1 MSGILY
7 TIGNT
12 RIETVDLVAKA
23 IAEKFKDKN
32 FDEIVIF
39 NTKQSFEILSEQIDC
54 YKKYLGNFMFTNI
67 DVDEYGNVDQLY
79 LNKVFSREGFKLV
92 DLTNGQKTTASLIY
106 MAASLCSLE
115 NIYYLLIKNGI
126 KNLPLNPKLK
136 IDYEYIK
143 MEKFQST
150 SSLSKISY
158 FDLVY
163 YNEEINEI
171 FEGMDVDEYKKS
183 FFNTIY
189 KGLKTGISQF
199 FESSNYRS
207 AVHNVTIGNES
218 LIKYLKEYTITN
230 EICKN
235 FSKEN
240 NVNFEQQKDPVG
252 ALQYFYK
259 KYSSNGDDKEILKLC
274 TIPSLL
280 GTIRNYRNL
289 SAHDSQNKHIFT
301 SDEARIAINMCLEVL
316 KCAKQNKEFWSILE
330 GN

>member
-23 IAEKFKDKN
+23 ISEKFKNKN

-54 YKKYLGNFMFTNI
+54 YKKYLGDFMFTNI
-67 DVDEYGNVDQLY
+67 DVDEYGNIDQLY

-92 DLTNGQKTTASLIY
+92 DLTNGQKTTASLVY

-115 NIYYLLIKNGI
+115 NIYYLLIKNNI
-126 KNLPLNPKLK
+126 NDLSSNPNLK

-143 MEKFQST
+143 MEKFQGI

-158 FDLVY
+158 FDLMY
-163 YNEEINEI
+163 YNEEIDKI
-171 FEGMDVDEYKKS
+171 FEGIDIDEDKKN
-183 FFNTIY
+183 FFNTTY

-199 FESSNYRS
+199 FEDNNYRS
-207 AVHNVTIGNES
+207 AIHNVTIGNEA
-218 LIKYLKEYTITN
+218 LIKCLKVYTTTN
-230 EICKN
+230 EVCKD
-235 FSKEN
+235 FSKKN
-240 NVNFEQQKDPVG
+240 DVNFEQKDPVG

-259 KYSSNGDDKEILKLC
+259 KYSCNGEDNEILKLC

-289 SAHDSQNKHIFT
+289 SAHDSQNKHVFT

-316 KCAKQNKEFWSILE
+316 KCAKQNKEFCSILE